1 MRSQKET
8 EGLMKEAGRP
18 SGEAGVGR
26 RDLMKVVGGGMLGA
40 IGMQGLLAEKGAA
53 APPKKTPPP
62 PAEGH
67 AGVFDVKDFGATG
80 DGKTIDSDAIN
91 KAIEAA
97 SAAGG
102 GTVRFPAATYA
113 SYSIRLKSNIT
124 LELGAGATL
133 LAADPPAQGGG
144 FDAAE
149 PNVQWEAYQDFGHN
163 HFHNSLIW
171 GENVENVAI
180 VGTGLIY
187 GKSLSKGY
195 GPGLKAE
202 TQGVGNK
209 SIALKR
215 CHNVLLRDFSI
226 LQGGHFGL
234 LATGVDNLVI
244 DSLRIDTNRDGMDID
259 CCNNVR
265 ISNCTINSPWDD
277 AIVLKSSY
285 ALGEARSTDNCAITN
300 CYVTGGY
307 DLGSVLDGTWKHAT
321 GRVSGTGRIKCGTE
335 SNGGFRNIAISNCIF
350 DKCQG
355 LALESVD
362 GAILEDISIS
372 NITMRDVSSAPIFIR
387 LGRRMRGPATLA
399 VGVLRRVNISDL
411 VVSNSAS
418 RLCSMILGIPDH
430 VIEDVKISN
439 VLILHQG
446 GGTADDA
453 AFVPAEDET
462 VYPEPGR
469 FRRMPANGF
478 YIRHAKNVELRDV
491 EIKAIAPDARPT
503 FGLVEVQGADFFNV
517 RGPSNVPAFSLE
529 NVTDF
534 RAFQSKRVPDTELD
548 EVKEKTLLPAAGDS
562 AGSRE
567 IVK

>member
-1 MRSQKET
+1 MMPSENEPAARVR
-8 EGLMKEAGRP
+8 EAGREDDP
-18 SGEAGVGR
+18 AGVRR
-26 RDLMKVVGGGMLGA
+26 RDLIKVVGGGVLGA
-40 IGMQGLLAEKGAA
+40 IGMQAALAEPAA
-53 APPKKTPPP
+53 AKKAP
-62 PAEGH
+62 PAPAGH
-67 AGVFDVKDFGATG
+67 VGVFDVKEFGATG

-91 KAIEAA
+91 KAIDAA

-102 GTVRFPAATYA
+102 GTVQLPAGTYA
-113 SYSIRLKSNIT
+113 SYSVHLKSNIT

-149 PNVQWEAYQDFGHN
+149 PNTEWEAYQDFGHN

-171 GENVENVAI
+171 GENIENVVI
-180 VGTGLIY
+180 IGTGLIH

-202 TQGVGNK
+202 TPGVGNK

-226 LQGGHFGL
+226 LKGGHFGI
-234 LATGVDNLVI
+234 LATGVDTLTI
-244 DSLRIDTNRDGMDID
+244 DNLRIDTDRDGMDID
-259 CCNNVR
+259 CCRNVR
-265 ISNCTINSPWDD
+265 ISNCTVNSPWDD

-285 ALGEARSTDNCAITN
+285 ALGEARSTDNCTITN

-307 DLGSVLDGTWKHAT
+307 ILGSVLDGTWKPWT
-321 GRVSGTGRIKCGTE
+321 TRVPLTGRIKFGTE
-335 SNGGFRNIAISNCIF
+335 SNGGFRNITISNCVF

-362 GAILEDISIS
+362 GAIFEDVSIT
-372 NITMRDVSSAPIFIR
+372 NITMRDVSSAPIFLR
-387 LGRRMRGPATLA
+387 LGRRMRGPASLA
-399 VGVLRRVNISDL
+399 VGVLRRVTISNL

-430 VIEDVKISN
+430 FIEDVKISN

-446 GGTADDA
+446 GATAADA

-462 VYPEPGR
+462 EYPEPGS
-469 FRRMPANGF
+469 FRQMPANGF
-478 YIRHAKNVELRDV
+478 YIRHAKNIELRDI
-491 EIKAIAPDARPT
+491 EIKAMAADARPT
-503 FGLVEVQGADFFNV
+503 FGLVAVDGVEFFNV
-517 RGPSNVPAFSLE
+517 RGPGNVPTFSLE

-534 RAFQSKRVPDTELD
+534 RVFQSKAVPDTDLD
-548 EVKEKTLLPAAGDS
+548 QVKEKTLFPEDGVLGD
-562 AGSRE
+562 ADKFR
-567 IVK
+567 K

>member
-1 MRSQKET
+1 MPSENEPAARVR
-8 EGLMKEAGRP
+8 EAGREDDP
-18 SGEAGVGR
+18 AGVRR
-26 RDLMKVVGGGMLGA
+26 RDLIKVVGGGVLGA
-40 IGMQGLLAEKGAA
+40 IGMQAALAEPAA
-53 APPKKTPPP
+53 AKKAP
-62 PAEGH
+62 PAPAGH
-67 AGVFDVKDFGATG
+67 VGVFDVKEFGATG

-91 KAIEAA
+91 KAIDAA

-102 GTVRFPAATYA
+102 GTVQLPAGTYA
-113 SYSIRLKSNIT
+113 SYSVHLKSNIT

-149 PNVQWEAYQDFGHN
+149 PNTEWEAYQDFGHN

-171 GENVENVAI
+171 GENIENVVI
-180 VGTGLIY
+180 IGTGLIH

-202 TQGVGNK
+202 TPGVGNK

-226 LQGGHFGL
+226 LKGGHFGI
-234 LATGVDNLVI
+234 LATGVDTLTI
-244 DSLRIDTNRDGMDID
+244 DNLRIDTDRDGMDID
-259 CCNNVR
+259 CCRNVR
-265 ISNCTINSPWDD
+265 ISNCTVNSPWDD

-285 ALGEARSTDNCAITN
+285 ALGEARSTDNCTITN

-307 DLGSVLDGTWKHAT
+307 ILGSVLDGTWKPWT
-321 GRVSGTGRIKCGTE
+321 TRVPLTGRIKFGTE
-335 SNGGFRNIAISNCIF
+335 SNGGFRNITISNCVF

-362 GAILEDISIS
+362 GAIFEDVSIT
-372 NITMRDVSSAPIFIR
+372 NITMRDVSSAPIFLR
-387 LGRRMRGPATLA
+387 LGRRMRGPASLA
-399 VGVLRRVNISDL
+399 VGVLRRVTISNL

-430 VIEDVKISN
+430 FIEDVKISN

-446 GGTADDA
+446 GATAADA

-462 VYPEPGR
+462 EYPEPGS
-469 FRRMPANGF
+469 FRQMPANGF
-478 YIRHAKNVELRDV
+478 YIRHAKNIELRDI
-491 EIKAIAPDARPT
+491 EIKAMAADARPT
-503 FGLVEVQGADFFNV
+503 FGLVAVDGVEFFNV
-517 RGPSNVPAFSLE
+517 RGPGNVPTFSLE

-534 RAFQSKRVPDTELD
+534 RVFQSKAVPDTDLD
-548 EVKEKTLLPAAGDS
+548 QVKEKTLFPEDGVLGD
-562 AGSRE
+562 ADKFR
-567 IVK
+567 K